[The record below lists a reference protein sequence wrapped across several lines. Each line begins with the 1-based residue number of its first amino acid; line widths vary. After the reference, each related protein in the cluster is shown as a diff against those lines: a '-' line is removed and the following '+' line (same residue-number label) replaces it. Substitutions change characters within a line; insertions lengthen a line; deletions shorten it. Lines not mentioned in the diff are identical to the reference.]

1 MDNYPFGSGGSSEP
15 QATDDNK
22 IGSSHSVST
31 QAAGNLG
38 ASFVFRFRLC
48 LDVDAQGA
56 TGLAGKREVASRCEA
71 KRQ

>member
-1 MDNYPFGSGGSSEP
+1 MDPGRLTRRALGVELNMDNYPFGSGGSSEP

-38 ASFVFRFRLC
+38 ASFV
-48 LDVDAQGA
+48 LDLDCV
-56 TGLAGKREVASRCEA
+56 
-71 KRQ
+71 